1 MEQTVRLQFD
11 FTGEQTVKMEALM
24 EQVGVRTKKA
34 FFNHALS
41 LLEWAINEKKAG
53 RMVVS
58 IDKEKD
64 KYTELILPFFV

>member
-1 MEQTVRLQFD
+1 
-11 FTGEQTVKMEALM
+11 M